1 MSIVS
6 LPPVTGPS
14 LREGL
19 VHGSV
24 QGYENGCRSRGGC
37 AYGPDDGYLSC
48 AEAAIARRSD
58 WRLAGLPTNQ
68 PIPRRKP
75 APAPQRAA
83 APVRRS
89 EPVRV
94 AEPVIVEPK
103 EVHGTT
109 WGYRRGCTTDRGCPH
124 WRLGR
129 VTCRQAR
136 REYVREYKRRRIE
149 GNGKPIEHGT
159 NRGYL
164 SGCQDESRCPNQR
177 TGTTCAEA
185 RRAYKRERSYDAG
198 ARPRVLVEPDQ
209 GVREVLV
216 SLQEAGWSLRRI
228 ASSAG
233 VGLTTVCAIARSG
246 GTDGADAVRRF
257 TPATL
262 EKLRGLAAAEQAEPG
277 GLKAG

>member
-1 MSIVS
+1 MSVVS
-6 LPPVTGPS
+6 LSPVTGLS
-14 LREGL
+14 LRDVL
-19 VHGSV
+19 VHGSM

-37 AYGPDDGYLSC
+37 AYGPEDEYLSC

-58 WRLAGLPTNQ
+58 WRLAGLPVDQ

-75 APAPQRAA
+75 SPAPQRSA

-89 EPVRV
+89 APAPV
-94 AEPVIVEPK
+94 EPVIVEPK

-129 VTCRQAR
+129 ITCRQAR

-164 SGCQDESRCPNQR
+164 SGCQDESRCPNNGS
-177 TGTTCAEA
+177 GTTCAEA
-185 RRAYKRERSYDAG
+185 RRAYKRARSYDAG
-198 ARPRVLVEPDQ
+198 ARPRVLIEPDP
-209 GVREVLV
+209 GVREVIE
-216 SLQEAGWSLRRI
+216 SLQSAGWSLRRI

-246 GTDGADAVRRF
+246 DRDGAEGVRRF

-262 EKLRGLAAAEQAEPG
+262 EKLRGLAESVIAEPG
-277 GLKAG
+277 GRKAG